1 MNILIPALILGIYT
15 ILFFFYMGLSRRKA
29 VQGGTMNPRYYRTF
43 AGGQEPDELRI
54 LSRHAA
60 NLLEMPMMFYAIV
73 LMILVSGESSALSV
87 GMAWAYVGL
96 RFVHAYIH
104 LGTNYVLHRFLV
116 FGVSALV
123 LLAMW
128 VILLVQLVVS

>member
-29 VQGGTMNPRYYRTF
+29 VQGGVMDPRYYRTYSD
-43 AGGQEPDELRI
+43 GKEPDQLRI
-54 LSRHAA
+54 LSRHTA
-60 NLLEMPMMFYAIV
+60 NLLEMPLLFYTIV
-73 LMILVSGESSALSV
+73 LMILVTGETTALLI
-87 GMAWAYVGL
+87 GLAWTYVGL

-104 LGTNYVLHRFLV
+104 LGTNFVLHRFLV

-128 VILLVQLVVS
+128 VILLVQLLTG

>member
-29 VQGGTMNPRYYRTF
+29 VQGGAMDPRYYRTF
-43 AGGQEPDELRI
+43 SEGQEPQELRI

-60 NLLEMPMMFYAIV
+60 NLLEMPMLFYTV
-73 LMILVSGESSALSV
+73 VVMILVSGASNSLLI
-87 GMAWAYVGL
+87 GLAWAYVAL

-104 LGTNYVLHRFLV
+104 LGTNFVLHRFLV
-116 FGVSALV
+116 FGTGAMI

-128 VILLVQLVVS
+128 VILLVKLLMN